1 MKKDMSDTQTAH
13 EEETAKLQQVINELE
28 SDIESAHNDNK
39 CDQDRFKDEANG
51 LKVGTLID
59 SWKCF
64 NSLRYRTKFTEKSCK
79 ILLERFPTHT
89 SF

>member
-51 LKVGTLID
+51 LKVGPFFRFVEM
-59 SWKCF
+59 SKWK
-64 NSLRYRTKFTEKSCK
+64 KFKKISNEKN
-79 ILLERFPTHT
+79 IQRINDIV
-89 SF
+89 